1 VLVAAAGAV
10 AREASK
16 YRDELFDLLNVHKEG
31 YQRLTAGNATANGTE
46 GAAGEPAAA
55 AAAAAENGTEG
66 AGSPSEGAAAEEP
79 TGAGAKAAASEEE
92 L

>member
-1 VLVAAAGAV
+1 M

-31 YQRLTAGNATANGTE
+31 YQRLAGNTTEAGAGTTSV
-46 GAAGEPAAA
+46 AADE
-55 AAAAAENGTEG
+55 AAAAAEAALNATAGGGG
-66 AGSPSEGAAAEEP
+66 APPSNSSGNASVPDAAQAESDV
-79 TGAGAKAAASEEE
+79 AGDE